1 MTAADAGP
9 AVRIVVH
16 DLGRSG
22 VPVVLLRY
30 LAAAPG
36 AARARVSVLAAHDG
50 PLRGELE
57 ALAAA
62 LGIASRVEF
71 AGALADPAP
80 MLARLDVF
88 ALPPRTEQ
96 MPFAL
101 LEAMA
106 LALPVVATA
115 VGDVAAMLAPENRE
129 LLARAG
135 DEAGLAAALRRA
147 GEDAGLRARLGAANL
162 EVARLR
168 FPASRM
174 VAAFGALYARLARRS
189 R

>member
-1 MTAADAGP
+1 
-9 AVRIVVH
+9 
-16 DLGRSG
+16 
-22 VPVVLLRY
+22 
-30 LAAAPG
+30 
-36 AARARVSVLAAHDG
+36 
-50 PLRGELE
+50 
-57 ALAAA
+57 
-62 LGIASRVEF
+62 
-71 AGALADPAP
+71 
-80 MLARLDVF
+80 
-88 ALPPRTEQ
+88 
-96 MPFAL
+96 
-101 LEAMA
+101 
-106 LALPVVATA
+106 
-115 VGDVAAMLAPENRE
+115 MLAPENRE